1 MANKNDLPVLANG
14 PVAAGENPTAMRCDD
29 EAVEVLNDLLENA
42 RNGEYG
48 FRACARELSAGSSL
62 RQALNQRASQYHE
75 GCDDLAQLIRR
86 HGGLPAE
93 GGTTGAAIHRGWVH
107 LKGAIGAN
115 SELSILEACERAE
128 EAAVARCLD
137 AMERNL
143 PSDVRDLIARQAAA
157 ARESHDRVRKLCDQ
171 VRTVGRSKA

>member
-1 MANKNDLPVLANG
+1 MATSNELPVLADG
-14 PVAAGENPTAMRCDD
+14 SVAAGANPTAMRGDD

-48 FRACARELSAGSSL
+48 FRACAKELPAGSSQ

-75 GCDDLAQLIRR
+75 VCDELAQLIRR

-93 GGTTGAAIHRGWVH
+93 GGTAGAAIHRGWVH
-107 LKGAIGAN
+107 VKSAIGAN
-115 SELSILEACERAE
+115 SELSILEECERGE
-128 EAAVARCLD
+128 EAAVVRCLE

-143 PSDVRDLIARQAAA
+143 PSDVRDWVARQAAA
-157 ARESHDRVRKLCDQ
+157 AQESRDRIRKLCDQ
-171 VRTVGRSKA
+171 ARNGGRSKT

>member
-1 MANKNDLPVLANG
+1 MANKNDLPVLADG

-48 FRACARELSAGSSL
+48 FRTCAKELSAGSSL

-93 GGTTGAAIHRGWVH
+93 GGTTGAAIHRGWVPV
-107 LKGAIGAN
+107 KGAIGAN

-128 EAAVARCLD
+128 EAAAARCLE

-157 ARESHDRVRKLCDQ
+157 AQESHDRIRKLCDQ